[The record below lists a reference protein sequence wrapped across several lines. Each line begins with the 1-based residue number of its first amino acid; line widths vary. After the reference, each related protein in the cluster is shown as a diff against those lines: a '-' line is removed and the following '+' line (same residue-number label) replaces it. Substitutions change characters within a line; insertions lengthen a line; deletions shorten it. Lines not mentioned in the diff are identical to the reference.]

1 MISVFRRMLET
12 WVARAFFLVMVVA
25 FVTWGVG
32 DVIRNI
38 GTSTWAAKVDGQ
50 TIEGQELQQAYQRQM
65 AQVTRNLPQGQ
76 DATPEM
82 RASVAHDVLQQLIA
96 QAALTQE
103 LARLHIVTPDGAV
116 RQAVFAMPGFHGAN
130 GQFDRNTFEAVLRN
144 NGLTEPRFL
153 DMMRSDLS
161 QRQLL
166 EAISAGAAA
175 PVTMLNPLFDAQFE
189 KRSADVVEFP
199 FAAAPDPQAPSDAEL
214 HRWYDNHP
222 DSYSTP
228 ELRRIK
234 AVVLSPET
242 LAKDIT
248 ITDADLHAAYDQ
260 HQSEYVKPAKRSVEV
275 ISISDEAKARD
286 LANQWRANPDWAT
299 VQKAAQDAGGSG
311 VQLNDAA
318 EREMPDPALGK
329 AVFAAPQDA
338 VSEPVKGA
346 LGWYVIKVT
355 KVTPGED
362 KSFDE
367 VKDALRKQVLAAKA
381 ADQMYDRANKVDDVL
396 GTGAGLDQMPD
407 NLGLVGVAGSLDEQ
421 GNTPDGTPA
430 PIPGPAELKAALIKA
445 AFDQQKGDPPRLV
458 EVQTPSTGGSA
469 YYALS
474 VEDVMPP
481 AVKPF
486 DQVKQQVQDDWTR
499 DARRHV
505 EEQQAAA
512 LLTKV
517 KGGQSLADAATVAGV
532 AVRRTPL
539 VTRNSKTEGM
549 SAELQRILF
558 SLKKGEATMV
568 ETQDGFLVAV
578 CAEIIDPDP
587 KSDPAGYSQV
597 REVLARSIGNDL
609 QRVFADAL
617 RERAQPRINQQVVD
631 NISGQ

>member
-1 MISVFRRMLET
+1 MISVFRRMLDT
-12 WVARAFFLVMVVA
+12 WVAKGFFLVMAVA
-25 FVTWGVG
+25 FVSWGVG

-96 QAALTQE
+96 QAALSQE
-103 LARLHIVTPDGAV
+103 LARLHIVTPDASV
-116 RQAVFAMPGFHGAN
+116 RQTVFAMPGFRGAN

-153 DMMRSDLS
+153 DLMRSDLS

-166 EAISAGAAA
+166 EAVSAGAAT
-175 PVTMLNPLFDAQFE
+175 PETMLRPLFDARFE
-189 KRSADVVEFP
+189 KRSADMVEFP
-199 FAAAPDPQAPSDAEL
+199 FAAAPEPQAPSDAEL

-222 DSYSTP
+222 DAYSTP
-228 ELRRIK
+228 EVRRIK

-242 LAKDIT
+242 LAKQIT
-248 ITDADLHAAYDQ
+248 ITDADLHAAYEQ

-275 ISISDEAKARD
+275 ISIADETKARD
-286 LANQWRANPDWAT
+286 LANQWHANADWAT
-299 VQKAAQDAGGSG
+299 IQKAAQDAGGSAI
-311 VQLNDAA
+311 QLSDAT
-318 EREMPDPALGK
+318 EREMPDPELGK
-329 AVFAAPQDA
+329 AVFAATPDA
-338 VSEPVKGA
+338 VSDPVKGA

-355 KVTPGED
+355 KVTPGSD
-362 KSFDE
+362 KSFDD
-367 VKDALRKQVLAAKA
+367 VKGELGKQVLAGKA
-381 ADQMYDRANKVDDVL
+381 ADLMYDRANKVDNVL
-396 GTGAGLDQMPD
+396 GSGAGLDEMPD
-407 NLGLVGVAGSLDEQ
+407 NLGLVGIAGTMDARGDTQE
-421 GNTPDGTPA
+421 GTPA
-430 PIPGPAELKAALIKA
+430 PIPGPPELKTALIKA
-445 AFDQQKGDPPRLV
+445 AFDQQKGDPPHLV
-458 EVQTPSTGGSA
+458 EVQTPSSGGSA

-474 VEDVMPP
+474 VEDVIPP
-481 AVKPF
+481 AVKPY
-486 DQVKQQVQDDWTR
+486 DQVKQQVQEDWAH
-499 DARRHV
+499 DARRHA

-512 LLTKV
+512 LLAKV

-539 VTRNSKTEGM
+539 VTRDGNTEGVP
-549 SAELQRILF
+549 AQLQRILF
-558 SLKKGEATMV
+558 ALKKGEATMV

-578 CAEIIDPDP
+578 CAEIVDPDP
-587 KSDPAGYSQV
+587 KDDPAGYSQV
-597 REVLARSIGNDL
+597 REVLARSFGNDL
-609 QRVFADAL
+609 QHVFADAL